1 MNFSNAVIYQI
12 YPKSFQDSNQDGIG
26 DIPGII
32 SRLDYL
38 AQLGIDYLWLTPI
51 YPSPQKDNG
60 YDISNYYEIDPVYG
74 TMEDFKTLVFLAGK
88 LGIKIIMDMVFNH
101 TSTEHAWFQRALSG
115 DKKYQDYYIFRPGSN
130 GSEPNNWQSKFGGSA
145 WEFVPQLGLYYL
157 HLFDKTQADLNW
169 DNPEVRR
176 ELYKII
182 HYWIGLGVKGFR
194 FDVINLISKPQFF
207 ADDPSGDGHR
217 FYTDGPHIHQY
228 LKEMHQQTFGR
239 YPDILTVGEMSSTSL
254 RHALQ
259 YSDPRQGELSMLF
272 HFHHLRTDYKNDQK
286 WELEPLRFMELK
298 ELFAKWQTAMEN
310 NGSWDSLFWCNHD
323 QPRIVSRFGSDSTLY
338 REKSAKML
346 ATAIQLM
353 RGTPYI
359 YQGEEIGMTNAY
371 FTQIAQ
377 YRDVESLNF
386 YSLSVQ
392 KGMDPYQALKVLQAR
407 SRDNARTPMQWDA
420 SRFAGF
426 STVQPWI
433 ETNPNYQAI
442 NVEASQKNSN
452 SILRYYQKLIV
463 LRKQSSA
470 ITNGGYCMLCCDHP
484 EVYAYRRYDEHEEIV
499 VFCNF
504 TAKTTNVDFPMH
516 AGFSFLLSNDIPK
529 PAAPLLELSP
539 YEAIVFYKK
548 RVAL

>member
-169 DNPEVRR
+169 DNPEMRR

-194 FDVINLISKPQFF
+194 FDVINLISKPQSF

-377 YRDVESLNF
+377 YRDVESLKF
-386 YSLSVQ
+386 YCLSV
-392 KGMDPYQALKVLQAR
+392 
-407 SRDNARTPMQWDA
+407 
-420 SRFAGF
+420 
-426 STVQPWI
+426 
-433 ETNPNYQAI
+433 
-442 NVEASQKNSN
+442 
-452 SILRYYQKLIV
+452 
-463 LRKQSSA
+463 
-470 ITNGGYCMLCCDHP
+470 
-484 EVYAYRRYDEHEEIV
+484 
-499 VFCNF
+499 
-504 TAKTTNVDFPMH
+504 
-516 AGFSFLLSNDIPK
+516 
-529 PAAPLLELSP
+529 
-539 YEAIVFYKK
+539 
-548 RVAL
+548 

>member
-169 DNPEVRR
+169 DNPEMRR

-194 FDVINLISKPQFF
+194 FDVINLISKPQSF
-207 ADDPSGDGHR
+207 ADDPS
-217 FYTDGPHIHQY
+217 
-228 LKEMHQQTFGR
+228 
-239 YPDILTVGEMSSTSL
+239 
-254 RHALQ
+254 
-259 YSDPRQGELSMLF
+259 
-272 HFHHLRTDYKNDQK
+272 
-286 WELEPLRFMELK
+286 
-298 ELFAKWQTAMEN
+298 
-310 NGSWDSLFWCNHD
+310 
-323 QPRIVSRFGSDSTLY
+323 
-338 REKSAKML
+338 
-346 ATAIQLM
+346 
-353 RGTPYI
+353 
-359 YQGEEIGMTNAY
+359 
-371 FTQIAQ
+371 
-377 YRDVESLNF
+377 
-386 YSLSVQ
+386 
-392 KGMDPYQALKVLQAR
+392 
-407 SRDNARTPMQWDA
+407 
-420 SRFAGF
+420 
-426 STVQPWI
+426 
-433 ETNPNYQAI
+433 
-442 NVEASQKNSN
+442 
-452 SILRYYQKLIV
+452 
-463 LRKQSSA
+463 
-470 ITNGGYCMLCCDHP
+470 
-484 EVYAYRRYDEHEEIV
+484 
-499 VFCNF
+499 
-504 TAKTTNVDFPMH
+504 
-516 AGFSFLLSNDIPK
+516 
-529 PAAPLLELSP
+529 
-539 YEAIVFYKK
+539 
-548 RVAL
+548 

>member
-169 DNPEVRR
+169 DNPEMRR

-194 FDVINLISKPQFF
+194 FDVINLISKPQSF

-433 ETNPNYQAI
+433 ETNPNYQAL

-470 ITNGGYCMLCCDHP
+470 ITHGGYRMLCCDHP

-504 TAKTTNVDFPMH
+504 TAKTANVDFP
-516 AGFSFLLSNDIPK
+516 IEVPPK
-529 PAAPLLELSP
+529 S
-539 YEAIVFYKK
+539 
-548 RVAL
+548 